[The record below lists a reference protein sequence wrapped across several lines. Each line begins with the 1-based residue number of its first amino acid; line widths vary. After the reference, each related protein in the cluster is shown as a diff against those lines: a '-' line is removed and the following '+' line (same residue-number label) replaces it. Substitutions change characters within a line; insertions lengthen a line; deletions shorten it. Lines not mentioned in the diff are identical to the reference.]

1 MKRSRS
7 LLLALA
13 FAATGCVE
21 LPIRPETKPAPAAKE
36 SARFTPE
43 PPAVRPE
50 QVNDGNARQALDGLR
65 DELDRAADE
74 PAPVRIAG
82 PDRDR

>member
-1 MKRSRS
+1 MKRTGS

-13 FAATGCVE
+13 LASVGCVE
-21 LPIRPETKPAPAAKE
+21 LPIRPETKPAPTAKE

-43 PPAVRPE
+43 PTAVRPE

-65 DELDRAADE
+65 NELDRAADE
-74 PAPVRIAG
+74 PAPVRMAG
-82 PDRDR
+82 PDKDR